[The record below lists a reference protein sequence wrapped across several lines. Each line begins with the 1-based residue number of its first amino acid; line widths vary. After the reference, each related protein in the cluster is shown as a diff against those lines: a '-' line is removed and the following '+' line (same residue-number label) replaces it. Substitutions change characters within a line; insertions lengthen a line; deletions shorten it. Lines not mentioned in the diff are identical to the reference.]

1 MHVFEKYKG
10 VIKTMKFNEQKPKEQ
25 KSEERAHNF
34 NEVCLGYT
42 KEQAVEE
49 AKRCLQ
55 CPVPMCEKG
64 CPADI
69 SIKKFIKH
77 IADEEFDLALKV
89 ILEKNSL
96 PGVCGRVCPAEEQ
109 CKKSCISKP
118 AININFL
125 ERFVADNSE
134 KIIENVKKTGKKI
147 AVVGSGPAGLACS
160 SDLALLGYEVVV
172 FEALHKPGGVLIYGI
187 PEFRLPKK
195 IVMNEVGY
203 IKKLGVDVKLNSVVG
218 KLFSVDELLKEYDT
232 VFIAT
237 GAGLPYFL
245 GIDGENLNNV
255 YSANEFLTRNNL
267 MKSYKFPEY
276 TTPIK
281 RAKKTVVIGGGN
293 VAIDSARVAKRLG
306 SDVTITY
313 RRSRA
318 EMPARDEEIK
328 HAEEE
333 GIKFK
338 FLTNPIKII
347 GKDDVEAVECIR
359 MKLGEPDE
367 SGRRRPMPIEGS
379 EFKIKCGQV
388 IVAIGQGPNPLIG
401 KTIDLNTGK
410 KGNITVNEKYET
422 SIEKVYA
429 GGDITSGSA
438 TVIKA
443 ISDGKKA
450 AKIINKKLKGLK

>member
-1 MHVFEKYKG
+1 MHVLKMRAE
-10 VIKTMKFNEQKPKEQ
+10 EQKPKEQ
-25 KSEERAHNF
+25 NPKERIRNF
-34 NEVCLGYT
+34 NEVRLGYT
-42 KEQAVEE
+42 KEQAVKE

-55 CPVPMCEKG
+55 CAVPMCEKG

-96 PGVCGRVCPAEEQ
+96 PGICGRVCPAEEQ
-109 CKKSCISKP
+109 CKKLCISRP
-118 AININFL
+118 AININLL

-134 KIIENVKKTGKKI
+134 KIIKSIKKTGKKI

-160 SDLALLGYEVVV
+160 SDLVLMGYEVVV
-172 FEALHKPGGVLIYGI
+172 FEALHKPGGVLTYGI

-195 IVMNEVGY
+195 IVMNEVDY
-203 IKKLGVDVKLNSVVG
+203 IKNLGVSIKLNSVIG
-218 KLFSVDELLKEYDT
+218 KLFSVDELLKEYDA

-276 TTPIK
+276 ITPV
-281 RAKKTVVIGGGN
+281 KKSRRVVVIGGGN
-293 VAIDSARVAKRLG
+293 VAIDAARVARRLG
-306 SDVTITY
+306 SDVTIVY
-313 RRSRA
+313 RRSRS

-338 FLTNPIKII
+338 FLTNPVKII
-347 GKDDVEAVECIR
+347 GKDDVEAVGCIR
-359 MKLGEPDE
+359 MKLGEPDDSE
-367 SGRRRPMPIEGS
+367 RRRPIPIEGS
-379 EFKIKCGQV
+379 EFMIKCGQV
-388 IVAIGQGPNPLIG
+388 IVAIGQGPNPMIG
-401 KTIDLNTGK
+401 KTIDLNIGK
-410 KGNITVNEKYET
+410 KGNIIVDNNYQT
-422 SIEKVYA
+422 SINDVFA

-443 ISDGKKA
+443 ISDGKKT
-450 AKIINKKLKGLK
+450 AKIINEKIKRG

>member
-1 MHVFEKYKG
+1 MHVLKMRVE
-10 VIKTMKFNEQKPKEQ
+10 EQISKEQ
-25 KSEERAHNF
+25 NPEERIYNF
-34 NEVCLGYT
+34 KEVCLGYT
-42 KEQAVEE
+42 KEQAIEE

-64 CPADI
+64 CPAEI

-77 IADEEFDLALKV
+77 IVDEEFDLALKI

-96 PGVCGRVCPAEEQ
+96 PGICGRVCPAEEQ
-109 CKKSCISKP
+109 CKKKCISKP
-118 AININFL
+118 AINIALL

-134 KIIENVKKTGKKI
+134 KIIESVKKTEKKI

-172 FEALHKPGGVLIYGI
+172 YEALHKPGGVLIYGI

-203 IKKLGVDVKLNSVVG
+203 IKKLGVSIKLNSVVG
-218 KLFSVDELLKEYDT
+218 KLFSVDELLKKYDA

-276 TTPIK
+276 ITPVK
-281 RAKKTVVIGGGN
+281 RAEKTVVIGGGN
-293 VAIDSARVAKRLG
+293 VAVDSARVAKRIG
-306 SDVTITY
+306 SDVTIVY

-333 GIKFK
+333 GIKFM
-338 FLTNPIKII
+338 FLTNPIRII
-347 GKDDVEAVECIR
+347 GKDDIDGIECIR
-359 MKLGEPDE
+359 MKLGEPDD
-367 SGRRRPMPIEGS
+367 SGRRKPLPVEDS
-379 EFKIKCGQV
+379 EFRIKCGQV

-401 KTIDLNTGK
+401 KTIDLNIGK
-410 KGNITVNEKYET
+410 KGNIAVNGKYET

-429 GGDITSGSA
+429 GGDIASGSA
-438 TVIKA
+438 KVINA
-443 ISDGKKA
+443 IHDGKVA
-450 AKIINKKLKGLK
+450 AKEIDEKLKRG

>member
-1 MHVFEKYKG
+1 MME
-10 VIKTMKFNEQKPKEQ
+10 NKEQ
-25 KSEERAHNF
+25 KQKEMSPEERIKSF
-34 NEVCLGYT
+34 KEVSLGYT
-42 KEQAVEE
+42 KEQAIEE

-55 CPVPMCEKG
+55 CPVPLCEKG
-64 CPADI
+64 CPAGI
-69 SIKKFIKH
+69 LIKKFIKH

-109 CKKSCISKP
+109 CKKKCICKP
-118 AININFL
+118 AININLL

-134 KIIENVKKTGKKI
+134 KIVKNVKKTGKKI

-160 SDLALLGYEVVV
+160 SELALMGHEVVV
-172 FEALHKPGGVLIYGI
+172 YEALHKPGGVLTYGI

-195 IVMNEVGY
+195 IVMDEANY
-203 IKKLGVDVKLNSVVG
+203 IKKLGVSIKLNSVVG
-218 KLFSVDELLKEYDT
+218 KLFSVDELLKKHDAI
-232 VFIAT
+232 FIAT

-276 TTPIK
+276 ITPVK
-281 RAKKTVVIGGGN
+281 RAEKTVVIGGGN

-306 SDVTITY
+306 SDVTIIY

-318 EMPARDEEIK
+318 EMPARDEEVK

-333 GIKFK
+333 GIKFM
-338 FLTNPIKII
+338 FLTNPVKII
-347 GKDDVEAVECIR
+347 GKEDVEAVRCIR
-359 MKLGEPDE
+359 MKLGEPDD
-367 SGRRRPMPIEGS
+367 SGRRRPLPVEGS
-379 EFKIKCGQV
+379 EFMIKCGQI

-410 KGNITVNEKYET
+410 KGNIAVNEKYET

-429 GGDITSGSA
+429 GGDIASGSA
-438 TVIKA
+438 TVINA
-443 ISDGKKA
+443 IHDGKAA
-450 AKIINKKLKGLK
+450 AKEIDEKLKRG

>member
-1 MHVFEKYKG
+1 MHMFKM
-10 VIKTMKFNEQKPKEQ
+10 KTEEQKPKEQ
-25 KSEERAHNF
+25 DTKERIHNF
-34 NEVCLGYT
+34 KEVCLGYT
-42 KEQAVEE
+42 KEQAVKE
-49 AKRCLQ
+49 AERCLQ
-55 CPVPMCEKG
+55 CAVPMCERE

-77 IADEEFDLALKV
+77 IADEKFDLALKI

-96 PGVCGRVCPAEEQ
+96 PGICGRVCPAEEQ
-109 CKKSCISKP
+109 CRKSCISKP

-134 KIIENVKKTGKKI
+134 KIVKNIKKIGKRI

-160 SDLALLGYEVVV
+160 SDLALLGYEVVIY
-172 FEALHKPGGVLIYGI
+172 EALHKLGGVLTYGI

-195 IVMNEVGY
+195 IVMDEANY
-203 IKKLGVDVKLNSVVG
+203 IKKLGVSINLNSVIG
-218 KLFSVDELLKEYDT
+218 KLFSVDELLKEYDA
-232 VFIAT
+232 VFIAA

-267 MKSYKFPEY
+267 MKAYKFPEY
-276 TTPIK
+276 ITPIK

-293 VAIDSARVAKRLG
+293 VAIDSARVARRLG
-306 SDVTITY
+306 SDVTIIY
-313 RRSRA
+313 RRSRS

-333 GIKFK
+333 GVKFM
-338 FLTNPIKII
+338 FLVNPIKII
-347 GKDDVEAVECIR
+347 GKDDVDGIECIR
-359 MKLGEPDE
+359 MKLGEPDD
-367 SGRRRPMPIEGS
+367 SGRRRPLPVEGS
-379 EFKIKCGQV
+379 EFMIECGQV
-388 IVAIGQGPNPLIG
+388 IVAIGQGPNPMIG
-401 KTIDLNTGK
+401 KTINLNIGK
-410 KGNITVNEKYET
+410 KGNIIVNNNYQT
-422 SIEKVYA
+422 SISNVFA

-450 AKIINKKLKGLK
+450 AKIIDEKLKRG

>member
-1 MHVFEKYKG
+1 M
-10 VIKTMKFNEQKPKEQ
+10 
-25 KSEERAHNF
+25 
-34 NEVCLGYT
+34 
-42 KEQAVEE
+42 
-49 AKRCLQ
+49 
-55 CPVPMCEKG
+55 
-64 CPADI
+64 
-69 SIKKFIKH
+69 
-77 IADEEFDLALKV
+77 
-89 ILEKNSL
+89 
-96 PGVCGRVCPAEEQ
+96 
-109 CKKSCISKP
+109 CISKP
-118 AININFL
+118 AININLL

-160 SDLALLGYEVVV
+160 SELVLMGHEVVV
-172 FEALHKPGGVLIYGI
+172 YEALHKPGGVLTYGI

-195 IVMNEVGY
+195 IVMDEANY
-203 IKKLGVDVKLNSVVG
+203 IKKLGVSIKLNSVVG
-218 KLFSVDELLKEYDT
+218 KLFSVDELLKKHDAI
-232 VFIAT
+232 FIAT

-276 TTPIK
+276 ITPVK
-281 RAKKTVVIGGGN
+281 RAEKTVVIGGGN

-306 SDVTITY
+306 SDVTIIY

-338 FLTNPIKII
+338 FLTNPVKII
-347 GKDDVEAVECIR
+347 GKDDVKAIECIR
-359 MKLGEPDE
+359 MKLGEPDD
-367 SGRRRPMPIEGS
+367 SGRRRPLPVEGS
-379 EFKIKCGQV
+379 EFMIKCGQV

-410 KGNITVNEKYET
+410 KGNIAVNEKYET

-429 GGDITSGSA
+429 GGDIASGSA
-438 TVIKA
+438 TVINA
-443 ISDGKKA
+443 IHDGKAA
-450 AKIINKKLKGLK
+450 AKEIDEKLKRG